1 MDTSELH
8 YVNCDPEAL
17 WNEMHAA
24 YIEAGG
30 DVLYPGDEKEI
41 LLRAVQAISVAV
53 LARVDNGLR
62 QATRRY
68 AQGEYLDLY
77 GEEHHCPR
85 IEATKAKA
93 TVEITFKATGNAQT
107 IEAGTE
113 LTADGVVLYHLTE
126 DIAQTGAAQTITTE
140 IECSTA
146 GAVGNGLTSGTQMQF
161 IKTNDAI
168 QSVYTTSAATG
179 GQDREEQEAFR
190 ERIGEHGLTT
200 NTAGPS
206 GPYEAMAEAVS
217 TLILDAKAFNDD
229 DGEVG
234 IYLIL
239 ASGASSALILQ
250 AVEDALSPQDVR
262 PLTDSVQAHLATEVS
277 YTLHPTI
284 YYPSSMNLADAIT
297 AAIADYKDWQDHT
310 IGRAFN
316 PDKLTAALF
325 QLGVTRVQYASSD
338 GISGAGAVYTEIA
351 ARSHCVGTITPEVV
365 VDE

>member
-8 YVNCDPEAL
+8 YVNCDPEAI
-17 WNEMHAA
+17 WDKMQET
-24 YIEAGG
+24 YIAEGG

-41 LLRAVQAISVAV
+41 LLRAVQAISVAI
-53 LARVDNGLR
+53 LACVDNGLR
-62 QATRRY
+62 QSTRRY
-68 AQGEYLDLY
+68 SQGEFLDLY

-93 TVEITFKATGNAQT
+93 TVEITFEATGVAKTIPAQ
-107 IEAGTE
+107 TE
-113 LTADGVVLYHLTE
+113 LTADGVFLYHLTE
-126 DIAQTGAAQTITTE
+126 DVTQTGAAQTVQAE

-161 IKTNDAI
+161 IQSEDAVLSI
-168 QSVYTTSAATG
+168 YTTTAATG

-190 ERIGEHGLTT
+190 ERIGEHGVVT
-200 NTAGPS
+200 NVAGPS

-217 TLILDAKAFNDD
+217 SLILDAKALNDD
-229 DGEVG
+229 EGDVG

-239 ASGASSALILQ
+239 ASGASSSAIIQ
-250 AVEDALSPQDVR
+250 AVEDALSPRDKR
-262 PLTDSVQAHLATEVS
+262 PLNDHVEVHLATEVA

-284 YYPSSMNLADAIT
+284 YYPSSENLADAIT
-297 AAIADYKDWQDHT
+297 ATIAEYKDWQDHT

-351 ARSHCVGTITPEVV
+351 QRSHCVGTITPEVV
-365 VDE
+365 IDA